1 MPIMLLIWTRAALL
15 QVLLSLYEVALY
27 LGRVE
32 DKDVDHNRLLKQ
44 NTSQQRIYVKKLF
57 G

>member
-27 LGRVE
+27 FGRVE